1 MQGVSGSA
9 VGSVRG
15 SASSGDSNLATI
27 KKNGVVELLQEFCG
41 ICKNQCPQYGMIEV
55 VNGVSC
61 NKSMRQSG
69 MVE

>member
-15 SASSGDSNLATI
+15 SASFGHSNLATDEE
-27 KKNGVVELLQEFCG
+27 NGVVELLREFCG
-41 ICKNQCPQYGMIEV
+41 MCKNQCPQNGTTEV
-55 VNGVSC
+55 VDDVSRNNG
-61 NKSMRQSG
+61 MRQCG